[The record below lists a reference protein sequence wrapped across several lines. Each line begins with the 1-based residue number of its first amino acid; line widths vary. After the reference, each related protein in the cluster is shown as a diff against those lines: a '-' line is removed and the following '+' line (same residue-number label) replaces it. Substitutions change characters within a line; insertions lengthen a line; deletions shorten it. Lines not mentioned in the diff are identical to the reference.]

1 MISLV
6 LVFIEYQI
14 LYHGEQ
20 IDKDCVDTFILK
32 IIGKMINVKNTL
44 IINGVINVTNI
55 LTTVIIS

>member
-20 IDKDCVDTFILK
+20 IDKDCVDTFLLK

-44 IINGVINVTNI
+44 IINGMINVTNI

>member
-20 IDKDCVDTFILK
+20 IDKDCFDTFLLK

-44 IINGVINVTNI
+44 IINGMINVTNI